1 MSELTVGVVASP
13 RQWRSELQ
21 SHVRNHVVGV
31 RLKILREPR
40 TALDEHLD
48 VMAVDD
54 VASFLTPGTV
64 KRLRERGV
72 RIVGVF
78 DPSEH
83 EGQGERY
90 LLDMGVDLTVP
101 ATATAEQLLGAL
113 TSFGTV
119 AQVSDEIA
127 ALEAAFGE
135 PPPSADAV
143 LAAQGGV
150 TVVSGASDSPG
161 ATEIAIA
168 LAGVLAARRERT
180 LLLDADDVA
189 PSVARRLLFNLDP
202 NILTALDD
210 VHYGA
215 GTLRSSVG
223 VRQGTAPGSVHFAAI
238 PGLAN
243 VADWNLIRDGDL
255 LTLIDE
261 LERAWDHVIVN
272 AGPHLEDLGAGLGP
286 DRFGA
291 SRATVSRA
299 DRLIGVCSASPLGVL
314 RLLDWAA
321 DARALQPDVPIWVVV
336 NRAPKSSYKRAEL
349 DQELRQNIAPEILA
363 GVSFVP
369 HDERVADAVW
379 NGAPVSRGPFTKA
392 VSELAKIVPATA
404 LAGGRR
410 AHARARRGRA

>member
-1 MSELTVGVVASP
+1 MTELTVGVVASP
-13 RQWRSELQ
+13 RQWRSDLQ

-101 ATATAEQLLGAL
+101 ATASAEQLLGAL
-113 TSFGTV
+113 SSFGTV

-127 ALEAAFGE
+127 ALEAAYGA
-135 PPPSADAV
+135 PPPAV
-143 LAAQGGV
+143 EPVPAAGGV

-168 LAGVLAARRERT
+168 LAGALAARRERT
-180 LLLDADDVA
+180 ILVDADDVA

-215 GTLRSSVG
+215 GTLRNSVG

-243 VADWNLIRDGDL
+243 AADWNLIRDGDL
-255 LTLIDE
+255 ITLIDE
-261 LERAWDHVIVN
+261 LERAWDHVVIN
-272 AGPHLEDLGAGLGP
+272 AGPHLEDLGAGMGP

-314 RLLDWAA
+314 RFLDWAA
-321 DARALQPDVPIWVVV
+321 EARALQPDVPIWVVV

-349 DQELRQNIAPEILA
+349 EQELRQNIGPEILA
-363 GVSFVP
+363 GLSFVP
-369 HDERVADAVW
+369 HDDRVADAVW
-379 NGAPVSRGPFTKA
+379 DGAPVARGPFTKA
-392 VSELAKIVPATA
+392 VGELARIVPITA
-404 LAGGRR
+404 AAAGRR